1 MPFQPEIGT
10 FVAEYLLLLLREEF
24 CIRKNIFS
32 SINQA

>member
-1 MPFQPEIGT
+1 MPFQPEIVT
-10 FVAEYLLLLLREEF
+10 VFAENLLLLLREEF

>member
-10 FVAEYLLLLLREEF
+10 FVAENLLLLLREEL